1 MERKQF
7 SILIDA
13 PKQKVWEIL
22 WGDNTYPEWT
32 AVFAPGSKAETDWK
46 KGSKV
51 IFGDGNGQGMVATI
65 AESIPNEFMSFKHL
79 GTVKNGVEDYDSPET
94 KKWAGAEENYTLQSN
109 NGKTQL
115 TVDMD
120 ITEDYADYFMKTW
133 PQAMEKIKQIAER

>member
-7 SILIDA
+7 RILINA

-32 AVFAPGSKAETDWK
+32 SVFAPGSKAETDWK

-51 IFGDGNGQGMVATI
+51 IFGDGKGQGMVATI

-79 GTVKNGVEDYDSPET
+79 GTVKDGIEDYESPET
-94 KKWAGAEENYTLQSN
+94 KQWAGALENYTLQTKE
-109 NGKTQL
+109 GL
-115 TVDMD
+115 TELVVDMD
-120 ITEDYADYFMKTW
+120 INDDYADYFMKTW
-133 PQAMEKIKQIAER
+133 PQAMDKIKQLAEG